1 MQETWCRKQHQNSLS
16 GLDGRLR
23 TMSSQQPHPKAR
35 QDAILAGIHSIGIYF
50 RNRSEM
56 AVIQQAGRSK
66 LEKCFVEVLRRS
78 AGKKIWVSEIK
89 K

>member
-1 MQETWCRKQHQNSLS
+1 
-16 GLDGRLR
+16 
-23 TMSSQQPHPKAR
+23 
-35 QDAILAGIHSIGIYF
+35 
-50 RNRSEM
+50 M

-66 LEKCFVEVLRRS
+66 LEKCFVEVLRRF